1 MEEEKEEAMDEE
13 FEDDMVE
20 EEMDEEDI
28 EEYPEEE
35 EDTEESTTTTFTGY
49 GKRPESKIVPT
60 PRSKFLVVICK
71 KCKHQ
76 QTVFSKSSTVVHCE
90 ECNEEIVIPTGGEA
104 IINARVVRVLG

>member
-1 MEEEKEEAMDEE
+1 MAEDEMYEELEDEMEEEM
-13 FEDDMVE
+13 
-20 EEMDEEDI
+20 
-28 EEYPEEE
+28 EE
-35 EDTEESTTTTFTGY
+35 EDMEEIEECPEEDETEESTTTTFTGY
-49 GKRPESKIVPT
+49 GRRPESKIVPT
-60 PRSKFLVVICK
+60 PRSKFLVVVCK